1 MEPNKLDLEIKQKL
15 DARTIQPSAQA
26 WDRLSAKLDSAE
38 KTKVKRN
45 YKWIFIAASFV
56 GFLLIGTVFFTV
68 FGTKIID
75 KNLPVVVLEQKMDMK
90 TSEEPEVNNE
100 SILPNLLQNKMLKE
114 SKVVTNNSIIKQSKQ
129 LSKKEDAV
137 SIINQSKENNAIV
150 NSAENSNY
158 QVVSKNRYIS
168 AEKLLAEVSNA
179 KSEANTSIKTIERTR
194 NGIAVNPNS
203 LLSNA
208 EAELNQSFRETALEK
223 LNKNYN
229 AIKTVLVNRN
239 YQE

>member
-1 MEPNKLDLEIKQKL
+1 MEPNKLDFEIKQKL

-38 KTKVKRN
+38 KTKSKRN

-68 FGTKIID
+68 FDTKIID

>member
-26 WDRLSAKLDSAE
+26 WDRLNAKLDVLE

-45 YKWIFIAASFV
+45 YKWIYIAASFV
-56 GFLLIGTVFFTV
+56 GFLLVGTVFFTV
-68 FGTKIID
+68 FDAKIIG
-75 KNLPVVVLEQKMDMK
+75 KNIPTVVLEQKK
-90 TSEEPEVNNE
+90 NINNSEEPEVDNE
-100 SILPNLLQNKMLKE
+100 NVLPSVVQYKMLKE
-114 SKVVTNNSIIKQSKQ
+114 SKVVANNSHKTYSRQ
-129 LSKKEDAV
+129 LSNKEDAV
-137 SIINQSKENNAIV
+137 LIINQSKENSTVV

-158 QVVSKNRYIS
+158 QAVSRNRYIS
-168 AEKLLAEVSNA
+168 AEKLLAEVSNS
-179 KSEANTSIKTIERTR
+179 KIESNTPYKTMERSR
-194 NGIAVNPNS
+194 NGIAVNANS
-203 LLSNA
+203 LLNNA
-208 EAELNQSFRETALEK
+208 ETELNQSFREEALEK

>member
-26 WDRLSAKLDSAE
+26 WDRLSAKLDIAE
-38 KTKVKRN
+38 KTKSKRN
-45 YKWIFIAASFV
+45 YKWIYFAASFV

-68 FGTKIID
+68 FDTKIID

-129 LSKKEDAV
+129 LSKKEDTV

>member
-1 MEPNKLDLEIKQKL
+1 MEPNKLDFEIKQKL
-15 DARTIQPSAQA
+15 DARMIQPSAQA
-26 WDRLSAKLDSAE
+26 WDRLNAKLDVLE
-38 KTKVKRN
+38 KTKEKRN

-56 GFLLIGTVFFTV
+56 GFLLIGTAYFTV
-68 FGTKIID
+68 LDTEIMD
-75 KNLPVVVLEQKMDMK
+75 KNQPAVVLEQKND
-90 TSEEPEVNNE
+90 SRINEEDDLTNEEVVSN
-100 SILPNLLQNKMLKE
+100 IGQNKTVYP
-114 SKVVTNNSIIKQSKQ
+114 SKVVANAVNTKSKQ
-129 LSKKEDAV
+129 LSNKENTV

-150 NSAENSNY
+150 NPVENSNY
-158 QVVSKNRYIS
+158 QTVSKNRYIS
-168 AEKLLAEVSNA
+168 AEKLLSEVSNT
-179 KSEANTSIKTIERTR
+179 KSESNPLYKTVDRSR

-208 EAELNQSFRETALEK
+208 ETELNQSFRETALEK

>member
-15 DARTIQPSAQA
+15 DARTIQPSALA

-68 FGTKIID
+68 FDTKIID

>member
-26 WDRLSAKLDSAE
+26 WDRLSAKLDIAE
-38 KTKVKRN
+38 KTKSKRN
-45 YKWIFIAASFV
+45 YKWIYFAASFV

-68 FGTKIID
+68 FDTKIID

>member
-1 MEPNKLDLEIKQKL
+1 MEPNKLDFEIKQKL
-15 DARTIQPSAQA
+15 DARTIQPSALA
-26 WDRLSAKLDSAE
+26 WDRLSAKLDIAE
-38 KTKVKRN
+38 KTKSKRN
-45 YKWIFIAASFV
+45 YKWIYFAASFV

-68 FGTKIID
+68 FDTKIID

>member
-15 DARTIQPSAQA
+15 DARTIQPSAEA
-26 WDRLSAKLDSAE
+26 WDRLNTKLDVVE

-68 FGTKIID
+68 FDTKIID

-100 SILPNLLQNKMLKE
+100 SILPKLVQNKMLKE
-114 SKVVTNNSIIKQSKQ
+114 SKVVTNNSIKKQSKQ

>member
-1 MEPNKLDLEIKQKL
+1 MEPNKLDFEIKQKL
-15 DARTIQPSAQA
+15 DARTIQPSALA
-26 WDRLSAKLDSAE
+26 WDRLSAKLDIAE
-38 KTKVKRN
+38 KTKSKRN
-45 YKWIFIAASFV
+45 YKWIYFAASFV

-68 FGTKIID
+68 LDAEIID
-75 KNLPVVVLEQKMDMK
+75 KNVQVVVLEQKMDMK

>member
-26 WDRLSAKLDSAE
+26 WDRLSAKLDIAE
-38 KTKVKRN
+38 KTKSKRN
-45 YKWIFIAASFV
+45 YKWIYFAASFV

-68 FGTKIID
+68 LDAEIID
-75 KNLPVVVLEQKMDMK
+75 NNLPAVVLEQKMDMK

>member
-15 DARTIQPSAQA
+15 DARTIQPSVEA
-26 WDRLSAKLDSAE
+26 WDRLNTKLDVVE

-68 FGTKIID
+68 FDTKIID

>member
-26 WDRLSAKLDSAE
+26 WDRLSAKLDIAE
-38 KTKVKRN
+38 KTKSKRN
-45 YKWIFIAASFV
+45 YKWIYFAASFV

-68 FGTKIID
+68 FDTKIID

-158 QVVSKNRYIS
+158 QVVSKNRYSS

>member
-26 WDRLSAKLDSAE
+26 WDRLSAKLDIAE
-38 KTKVKRN
+38 KTKSKRN
-45 YKWIFIAASFV
+45 YKWIYFAASFV

-68 FGTKIID
+68 LDAEIID
-75 KNLPVVVLEQKMDMK
+75 NNLPAVVLEQKKD
-90 TSEEPEVNNE
+90 VNNSDE
-100 SILPNLLQNKMLKE
+100 SKANNPNVSPRSTQNKVLNE
-114 SKVVTNNSIIKQSKQ
+114 PQFIANNSIKKQSIE
-129 LSKKEDAV
+129 LLNKEDTV

-208 EAELNQSFRETALEK
+208 EAELNQSFRETAIEK
-223 LNKNYN
+223 INKNYN

>member
-15 DARTIQPSAQA
+15 DARTIQPSALA

-68 FGTKIID
+68 FDTKIID

-100 SILPNLLQNKMLKE
+100 SILPNLLQNKMLEE
-114 SKVVTNNSIIKQSKQ
+114 SRVVTNNSIIKQSKQ

-137 SIINQSKENNAIV
+137 SIINQSKENNAV
-150 NSAENSNY
+150 VHVAENSNY
-158 QVVSKNRYIS
+158 QSVSKNRYIS
-168 AEKLLAEVSNA
+168 AERLLAEISNNKVDKTSSKVSTERY
-179 KSEANTSIKTIERTR
+179 KS
-194 NGIAVNPNS
+194 GIAVNANS
-203 LLSNA
+203 LLINA
-208 EAELNQSFRETALEK
+208 ESELNQSFRETAIEK
-223 LNKNYN
+223 INKNYN
-229 AIKTVLVNRN
+229 SIKAVLANRN